1 MIKSFKHK
9 GLEQLFYDDNRKG
22 VQPKHADKLEAI
34 LDLLEAADTISV
46 MNFPGSALHLLQPKH
61 EQRWAVKVSGN
72 WRVAFIFD
80 HGDAYEVN
88 YTDYH

>member
-9 GLEQLFYDDNRKG
+9 GLEQLFYDGSRKG

-34 LDLLEAADTISV
+34 LDILDAADTVSV
-46 MNFPGSALHLLQPKH
+46 MNFPGSSLHLLQPKK

-72 WRVAFIFD
+72 WRVTFIFSE
-80 HGDAYEVN
+80 GEAYEVN
-88 YTDYH
+88 YADYH